1 MITAPEGFKNV
12 PTDLN
17 LITFRKGQDNFF
29 SSSVTSMNNTNLTF
43 PKLQEALVRTINQ
56 TYSNLKNTQY
66 KLQTSET
73 TIGDISFN
81 KIQIQVYDKT
91 TGELIIK
98 QDIYNSLVDNKIFSA
113 SINYNSEKEKEV
125 MEEVFFKSVKS
136 KKRWVTIYKNNA

>member
-1 MITAPEGFKNV
+1 M

>member
-1 MITAPEGFKNV
+1 
-12 PTDLN
+12 
-17 LITFRKGQDNFF
+17 
-29 SSSVTSMNNTNLTF
+29 MNNTNLTF